1 MPLKDKQSESR
12 SEILNLKDRETGF
25 RDVDDAINDRSED
38 QNAQK
43 LRSSGE
49 KSPKLKRAAEISAKS
64 TAEIKAMAVGR
75 THQNDSR
82 ALYSQDRCEHDHG
95 CPGGAA

>member
-1 MPLKDKQSESR
+1 MPLKDKESESR

-25 RDVDDAINDRSED
+25 RDVDDAIIDRSED

-49 KSPKLKRAAEISAKS
+49 NSPKLKRAAEISAKS